1 MNAITFQRL
10 NIFLTVCQQG
20 SFNKAAELLFM
31 SQAAVSQHMQTFEA
45 AVGNKLF
52 IRSPRGV
59 SLTPSGKTLKTYAE
73 QILPLVAEAER
84 AVINVAE
91 LKDESLQIGATPG
104 LSVYVIPQML
114 SQFQTAY
121 PNINLSMH
129 TSLVTE
135 SIEKVLSRQYDFG
148 FVEGH
153 LNDLDLEEVIA
164 VDLDPIQYVLLVSPE
179 HRWAKQKQIQPR
191 ELAVEPFLF
200 RLPTSRSRRWMV
212 LELSKLGVSIDNPV
226 AELDSPGAIKY
237 SLFSQLGVSILPD
250 YSVKRE
256 LERGELVQVEI
267 EGVELVRPV
276 KLIRQKDRILGPVP
290 QAFLDMF

>member
-52 IRSPRGV
+52 VRSPRGV
-59 SLTPSGKTLKTYAE
+59 SLTPSGQTLQTYAE

-84 AVINVAE
+84 AVINVAK

-104 LSVYVIPQML
+104 LSVYVIPQLL
-114 SQFQTAY
+114 SQFQSAF

-135 SIEKVLSRQYDFG
+135 SIEKVLTRRYDFG

-153 LNDLDLEEVIA
+153 LNDLDLEEVRSI
-164 VDLDPIQYVLLVSPE
+164 DLDPIQYVLLVSPE
-179 HRWAKQKQIQPR
+179 HRWAALPKIQPS
-191 ELAVEPFLF
+191 ELSAEPFLF
-200 RLPTSRSRRWMV
+200 RLPTSRSRRWME
-212 LELSKLGVSIDNPV
+212 LELGKLGVTINNPV

-256 LERGELVQVEI
+256 LERGELVQIHI
-267 EGVELVRPV
+267 EGVELVRPI
-276 KLIRQKDRILGPVP
+276 KLIRQRDRILGPVQ

>member
-1 MNAITFQRL
+1 
-10 NIFLTVCQQG
+10 
-20 SFNKAAELLFM
+20 M

-59 SLTPSGKTLKTYAE
+59 SLTPSGKTLQAYAE

-104 LSVYVIPQML
+104 LSVYVIPQLL
-114 SQFQTAY
+114 SQFQTDF

-129 TSLVTE
+129 TSLTTE
-135 SIEKVLSRQYDFG
+135 SIEKVLTRRYDFG

-153 LNDLDLEEVIA
+153 LNDLDLEEVSAI
-164 VDLDPIQYVLLVSPE
+164 DLAPIRYVLLVSPE
-179 HRWAKQKQIQPR
+179 HRWAGRPSIKPS
-191 ELAVEPFLF
+191 ELSAEPFLF
-200 RLPTSRSRRWMV
+200 RLPTSRSRRWME
-212 LELSKLGVSIDNPV
+212 LELAKSGVEVNNPV

-250 YSVKRE
+250 YSVNRE
-256 LERGELVQVEI
+256 LDRGELVKLDI
-267 EGVELVRPV
+267 EGVDLVRPI
-276 KLIRQKDRILGPVP
+276 KLIRQKDRILGPVQ